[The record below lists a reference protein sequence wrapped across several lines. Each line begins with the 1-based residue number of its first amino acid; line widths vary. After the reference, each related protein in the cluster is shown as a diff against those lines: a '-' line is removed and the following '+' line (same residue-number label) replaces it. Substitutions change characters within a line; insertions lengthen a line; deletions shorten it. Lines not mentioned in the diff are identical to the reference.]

1 MHWHILYYYCP
12 EESRVII
19 IIRYARTL
27 LYIKEEFSSLK
38 IGLFVA
44 IQMRSLRVSERII
57 YGLANEQLSTTLNE
71 QLLAYPSEL

>member
-12 EESRVII
+12 AESRVI

-44 IQMRSLRVSERII
+44 IQMRNLRVSERII